1 MKCWSVAAAAIIIA
15 LAPIA
20 ALMTSAKAAGL
31 PSETTVNRGVVQLET
46 ARAAGISVRIA
57 EDLASIIDDGATRRV
72 LPVVCKGS
80 LQDLTDLKLLRG
92 IDMAIL
98 QLDVLD
104 YARQQNVP
112 VSGIGSPIS
121 PNSTMRSSIF
131 SRGKRSPAS
140 PTSPTRRSMS
150 ICAAPGPRS
159 RRPV

>member
-72 LPVVCKGS
+72 LPVDPSVIVTLRILSSRS
-80 LQDLTDLKLLRG
+80 LPAFRRCLIL
-92 IDMAIL
+92 AII
-98 QLDVLD
+98 
-104 YARQQNVP
+104 R
-112 VSGIGSPIS
+112 SGV
-121 PNSTMRSSIF
+121 R
-131 SRGKRSPAS
+131 
-140 PTSPTRRSMS
+140 
-150 ICAAPGPRS
+150 
-159 RRPV
+159 